1 MAGHPFSLPRG
12 GGRGPFR
19 GGAQWVAAEAWERF
33 EAEPFDL
40 LITDYRMP
48 RMNGIELIQKVRASG
63 RTLPIILMSG
73 VANALGLSEA
83 NTGADVVIQKSAHE
97 VTQLLRATERLLKR
111 KTPRKP
117 AAKPAKPAAAEKPKK
132 ATKKAEEKPA
142 KKAATKPRAS
152 VSGKTK

>member
-1 MAGHPFSLPRG
+1 MGLAARKSVLQEAGYRVVTASC
-12 GGRGPFR
+12 
-19 GGAQWVAAEAWERF
+19 AAEAWERF

-117 AAKPAKPAAAEKPKK
+117 AASVRTAPK
-132 ATKKAEEKPA
+132 ARG
-142 KKAATKPRAS
+142 KAAKS
-152 VSGKTK
+152 

>member
-1 MAGHPFSLPRG
+1 MRSFSSEPPSTRSILLVDDHALGLAARKSVLQEAGYRVVTASC
-12 GGRGPFR
+12 
-19 GGAQWVAAEAWERF
+19 AAEALERF

-63 RTLPIILMSG
+63 RTMPVILMSG
-73 VANALGLSEA
+73 VANALGLNEA

-97 VTQLLRATERLLKR
+97 VSQLLRATERLLKR

-117 AAKPAKPAAAEKPKK
+117 ASSVRPAPK
-132 ATKKAEEKPA
+132 A
-142 KKAATKPRAS
+142 RS
-152 VSGKTK
+152 KTV